1 MMYQGEA
8 VQLSPRTPLWQA
20 GARYGEVVKF
30 DRHKPERVLVNLP
43 AIGQRVWLAVT
54 DVLES

>member
-1 MMYQGEA
+1 M
-8 VQLSPRTPLWQA
+8 QLAPRTPLWQA
-20 GARYGEVVKF
+20 GARYGEVVKI

-43 AIGQRVWLAVT
+43 AIGQRVWLDVT